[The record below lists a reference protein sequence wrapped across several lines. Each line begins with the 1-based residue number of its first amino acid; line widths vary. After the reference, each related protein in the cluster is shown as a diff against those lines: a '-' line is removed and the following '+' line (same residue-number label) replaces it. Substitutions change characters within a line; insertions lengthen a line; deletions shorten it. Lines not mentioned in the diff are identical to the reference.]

1 MPIIVTCRCGQR
13 LQAPDNLAGK
23 VSKCPKCAASLTVPV
38 AIAAPQ
44 GNKPPANNPPAP
56 DPSDPLGLGD
66 LGQYESTMGAADP
79 LGSPAAYGSM
89 GGQMPGQAPMGGPMP
104 AGYGYPQQT
113 AHGYGW
119 PQQPA
124 AASSGGGQWSRRTL
138 LIVVGGAGA
147 FLLLLVGALSAVI
160 IFSYVNAD
168 SEVASVDNGDEA
180 SSLSTT
186 APVDPPQEEPAE
198 NDWTDLDTT
207 DSEDDPFQSDLE
219 SDDEVPDDAASSP
232 AGPMPPSDETGEAEP
247 ESQQPPPPTFTAA
260 IEKWRSGDP
269 AKLRGAFAPKD
280 EDFVPEFHSWQTQ
293 LLPYLGNQEL
303 YDKFR
308 FEQPWSQGQNLKLAH
323 TLVPQFLNPADNRH
337 RWEGYP
343 YNGTALTHYVGMS
356 GVEQKRTDVAA
367 KFPRSDNR
375 AGVFGYDRIAGREE
389 ITDGLS
395 QTVMILGSGE
405 MAGPWAQG
413 GGYTVRGARQPYFDP
428 LTGFGSR
435 GLSQGGTLAVFA
447 DGSVR
452 EISANVSPE
461 VFRAMCTIHGAETVD
476 RAHLGQPLER
486 LPFKLIESPSKPI
499 ESPSPS
505 AQQP

>member
-1 MPIIVTCRCGQR
+1 MPIIVTCQCGQR

-23 VSKCPKCAASLTVPV
+23 VTKCPKCAASLTVPV
-38 AIAAPQ
+38 AVAK
-44 GNKPPANNPPAP
+44 NPPANNLPAS

-66 LGQYESTMGAADP
+66 LGQYESTMGSADP

-89 GGQMPGQAPMGGPMP
+89 GGQMPGQAGMGGPMP

-124 AASSGGGQWSRRTL
+124 AASSGGKQWSMRTV
-138 LIVVGGAGA
+138 LIVFGGVGA

-160 IFSYVNAD
+160 IFSYVNAG
-168 SEVASVDNGDEA
+168 SEVASVDNGDQA
-180 SSLSTT
+180 SSPTVQS
-186 APVDPPQEEPAE
+186 PVGPEEE
-198 NDWTDLDTT
+198 ESDGTDLETT
-207 DSEDDPFQSDLE
+207 DSDEDPFQSDLE
-219 SDDEVPDDAASSP
+219 TDDEEPDDASSP
-232 AGPMPPSDETGEAEP
+232 AEPVPPSDDPDEP
-247 ESQQPPPPTFTAA
+247 EPGAQQPPPPTFTTA

-280 EDFVPEFHSWQTQ
+280 EDFVPRFHSWQTQ
-293 LLPYLGNQEL
+293 LLPYFGHQEL

-308 FEQPWSQGQNLKLAH
+308 FEQPWSQSQNLKLAH
-323 TLVPQFLNPADNRH
+323 TLVPQFLNPADDRH

-356 GVEQKRTDVAA
+356 GVEEKRTDVAA

-375 AGVFGYDRIAGREE
+375 AGVFGYDRIADRNE

-413 GGYTVRGARQPYFDP
+413 GGYTVRGAREPYFDP

-435 GLSQGGTLAVFA
+435 GLSQPGTLAVFA

-452 EISANVSPE
+452 EISSNVSPE
-461 VFRAMCTIHGAETVD
+461 IFRAMCTIHGAETVD
-476 RAHLGQPLER
+476 RDHLGRPLER
-486 LPFKLIESPSKPI
+486 LPFKPI
-499 ESPSPS
+499 KSPSPS
-505 AQQP
+505 ARQP

>member
-13 LQAPDNLAGK
+13 LQAPDNFAGK
-23 VSKCPKCAASLTVPV
+23 VTKCPKCAASLRVP
-38 AIAAPQ
+38 AAVSAPR
-44 GNKPPANNPPAP
+44 GNNPPGNIQPGNNPPAP

-66 LGQYESTMGAADP
+66 LGQYESMGAADP

-89 GGQMPGQAPMGGPMP
+89 GGQMPGQTPMGGPMP

-124 AASSGGGQWSRRTL
+124 AASSGGKQWSMRTV
-138 LIVVGGAGA
+138 LIVLGGAGA

-160 IFSYVNAD
+160 IFSYVNAG
-168 SEVASVDNGDEA
+168 SEVASVDQA
-180 SSLSTT
+180 SSATVQT
-186 APVDPPQEEPAE
+186 PVDPPEEE
-198 NDWTDLDTT
+198 NDWNDLDTT
-207 DSEDDPFQSDLE
+207 DSEDDPFQSGLE
-219 SDDEVPDDAASSP
+219 TDGEEPDDASSSP
-232 AGPMPPSDETGEAEP
+232 VGPMPSDDAGEP
-247 ESQQPPPPTFTAA
+247 EPETPQPPPPTFTAA
-260 IEKWRSGDP
+260 SEKWRGGDP

-280 EDFVPEFHSWQTQ
+280 EDFVPRFHSWQTQ
-293 LLPYLGNQEL
+293 LLPYLGHQEL

-323 TLVPQFLNPADNRH
+323 TLVPQFLNPADDRQ

-343 YNGTALTHYVGMS
+343 FNGTALTHYVGMS
-356 GVEQKRTDVAA
+356 GVEDKRTDVAA

-375 AGVFGYDRIAGREE
+375 AGVFGYDRIADRNE

-476 RAHLGQPLER
+476 RVHLGRPLER
-486 LPFKLIESPSKPI
+486 LPFKPI
-499 ESPSPS
+499 ESPSPGER
-505 AQQP
+505 QPQENPK